1 MNPNTMNV
9 QHHIP
14 LSPETKIDPVRS
26 ARIRLRLLQ
35 SMLLLFFA
43 VVCVRLTQIQIFEAN
58 KYHKLAQ
65 EQYQSRIELPAAR
78 GTLYDRHADIIA
90 SNTMFV
96 SYAADPKLAADDAR
110 KIAATF
116 ARIFRKPLGYY
127 LTKLKSESRF
137 VWLERQVDIET
148 AKKIDPMKLSG
159 LVIRKEPKRLY
170 YNGNVGGQLIGCT
183 DIDNVGVAGIELE
196 FENELH
202 GENGCVVFQRDGRG
216 KAWPSVDYPRV
227 EPVDG
232 NNVALTIDMRLQA
245 IAEKEL
251 KKGVLQNDA
260 ERGIVV
266 MIQPQT
272 GEVLALAQ
280 YPPVDP
286 NMYGQYP
293 QTDQRLRAVSDLFEP
308 GSVFKIVTA
317 SAALEYHLVKPD
329 KMFFGENGT
338 YVVPVAGGKPRKIT
352 DTHPSGWITFE
363 RAMEV
368 SSNIVMAKVSDII
381 GSEKLY
387 KTARD
392 YGFGISTNI
401 EFPGEAAGVLK
412 KPMEWSGTTLNTIA
426 YGYEVSVS
434 PIQIA
439 AAYAAV
445 ANGGVLMKP
454 YLVQRVMN
462 EEGKTIQ
469 TNEPQM
475 IRRVISESTAK
486 LLTSFFEGVVQHG
499 TGQSAAI
506 PNVRIAGKTGTSKKI
521 VEGQYEGNYTASF
534 VGFLPV
540 ENPRLVC
547 LVMMDN
553 PRVVSYYGGT
563 TSAPVFRAIVQQ
575 ALSSSDLFAPPQ
587 MEAQTIPGDSPAKRT
602 QGDMASNTG
611 RDSDKNLS
619 ADNAALPN
627 LRGLSIRDA
636 VKKIQKLS
644 LEPAIQGKGIVVQQS
659 PEGGQKVKPGTIILL
674 LCQPRSTASFKTV
687 NSPVNGR

>member
-1 MNPNTMNV
+1 MKSTTVND
-9 QHHIP
+9 QHQYP
-14 LSPETKIDPVRS
+14 PSPETKTDPVRS
-26 ARIRLRLLQ
+26 ARVRLRILQ
-35 SMLLLFFA
+35 VALLLFFA
-43 VVCVRLTQIQIFEAN
+43 VVCLRLVQIQIVESA

-65 EQYQSRIELPAAR
+65 TQYQSRIELPAAR
-78 GTLYDRHADIIA
+78 GTLYDRHGDVIA
-90 SNTMFV
+90 SNSMFV

-110 KIAATF
+110 RIAAAF
-116 ARIFRKPLGYY
+116 SRVFKKSKSYY
-127 LTKLKSESRF
+127 IGKLESDSRF
-137 VWLERQVDIET
+137 VWLERQVNVET
-148 AKKIDPMKLSG
+148 AKKIDVLKLGG
-159 LVIRKEPKRLY
+159 LVIRKEPNRLY

-183 DIDNVGVAGIELE
+183 NIDNAGVAGLELE
-196 FENELH
+196 FEKELH
-202 GENGCVVFQRDGRG
+202 GENGYVVFQRDGLGR
-216 KAWPSVDYPRV
+216 ARPSADYPRV
-227 EPVDG
+227 EPVNG
-232 NNVALTIDMRLQA
+232 NNIVLTIDMQLQA

-251 KKGVLQNDA
+251 KKGVVQNKAD
-260 ERGIVV
+260 RGIVV
-266 MIQPQT
+266 MLQPQT

-286 NMYGQYP
+286 NLFGKYP
-293 QTDQRLRAVSDLFEP
+293 QTDQRLRAVTDLFEP

-329 KMFFGENGT
+329 KIFFGENGS
-338 YVVPVAGGKPRKIT
+338 YVVPVAGGKPRTIT
-352 DTHPSGWITFE
+352 DAHPSGWITFE

-392 YGFGISTNI
+392 YGFGIPTNI
-401 EFPGEAAGVLK
+401 EFPGEASGVLK

-454 YLVQRVMN
+454 YLCTRVIN
-462 EEGKTIQ
+462 EDGRTIQ
-469 TNEPQM
+469 TSESQR
-475 IRRVISESTAK
+475 IRQVISEQTAK
-486 LLTSFFEGVVQHG
+486 VLTGFFEAVVDSG
-499 TGQSAAI
+499 TGSSAKI
-506 PNVRIAGKTGTSKKI
+506 PNVRIAGKTGTSRKI
-521 VEGQYEGNYTASF
+521 LEGQYEGNYTASF

-553 PRVVSYYGGT
+553 PQGPSYYGGT

-587 MEAQTIPGDSPAKRT
+587 MVAQTTAGDSPAQRVH
-602 QGDMASNTG
+602 GDLASDAVPAG
-611 RDSDKNLS
+611 GKNS
-619 ADNAALPN
+619 RPDDALLPD

-636 VKKIQKLS
+636 VNKVEKLS
-644 LEPAIQGKGIVVQQS
+644 LEPVVKGSGVVIQQS
-659 PEGGQKVKPGTIILL
+659 PESGQKVKPGTRIFLS
-674 LCQPRSTASFKTV
+674 CQPRSAASF
-687 NSPVNGR
+687 